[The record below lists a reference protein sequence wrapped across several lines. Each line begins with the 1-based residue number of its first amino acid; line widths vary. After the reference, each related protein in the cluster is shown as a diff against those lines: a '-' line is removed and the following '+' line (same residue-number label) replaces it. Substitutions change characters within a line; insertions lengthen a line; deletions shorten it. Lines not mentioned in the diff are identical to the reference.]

1 MAQLESLRDE
11 LRTPTDRSAARVV
24 AGPGGV
30 LTRKTMLAGSL
41 VSAAAGAALLVSPG
55 RTVPAVGALFGVH
68 LAAQG
73 VLQVLAVHASRASAA
88 VRWLLAAGG
97 VATLVLGAL
106 LAHGRA
112 DTVLLLGVWTGCG
125 WLLRGL
131 TMAVS
136 ATSSSVSHVFVHD
149 DVLNAV
155 IVSAGLFMTAFP
167 YESPGQLA
175 DVGGSVLLATGV
187 IEAFAAARRHPG
199 TLRAID

>member
-1 MAQLESLRDE
+1 MAQLESLRDDF
-11 LRTPTDRSAARVV
+11 RTPTDRPAPRVV

-30 LTRKTMLAGSL
+30 LTRKTMLVGSL
-41 VSAAAGAALLVSPG
+41 VSAAVGAALLVTSV
-55 RTVPAVGALFGVH
+55 RTVTAVGVFFGVH
-68 LAAQG
+68 IAAQG
-73 VLQVLAVHASRASAA
+73 VLQLLAVHGSRASTA
-88 VRWLLAAGG
+88 VRRLLAGG
-97 VATLVLGAL
+97 GIAALVLGVVL
-106 LAHGRA
+106 VYGRA
-112 DTVLLLGVWTGCG
+112 DTVLLGVWIGCG

-175 DVGGSVLLATGV
+175 DVGGFVLLATGV